1 MAYKQRI
8 GDYEVERDANL
19 TWYVRIAGT
28 DDSLEAGYNT
38 KDQAIA
44 AVTRLQLAD
53 ERRKDYTS
61 EFPLPKGA
69 KGTGAGKHYN
79 QAAEQLAELAH
90 FMTRLSTEISSLRFC
105 EQVMDETWGITPAQK
120 QAQLN
125 EAVRRVLKVWDKS

>member
-1 MAYKQRI
+1 MAYKL
-8 GDYEVERDANL
+8 GDYEVERNDGNL
-19 TWYVRIAGT
+19 LWEVRVAGAVHAIE
-28 DDSLEAGYNT
+28 SYNT
-38 KDQAIA
+38 KNQAIA
-44 AVTRLQLAD
+44 AVTRLLEAD
-53 ERRKDYTS
+53 ERRKDHTS

-125 EAVRRVLKVWDKS
+125 EAVRRVLKVWDRS